1 MWASALKLKNVG
13 GERAADRAHAR
24 VPPGLRRREREQVRM
39 FGRIIMLPPRGG
51 WPKGPKSGTAHIFK
65 VLDSHISRRWAL
77 LNHPAAIDGQLL
89 TFGREEGR
97 QDMPR
102 NSLENMICSR
112 FGVYSKAPPRLGP

>member
-51 WPKGPKSGTAHIFK
+51 WPKGPKSGTAHIFTRSL
-65 VLDSHISRRWAL
+65 VTDPRRWAL
-77 LNHPAAIDGQLL
+77 LSHPVVIDGQLL
-89 TFGREEGR
+89 TFGREEVR
-97 QDMPR
+97 QDMH
-102 NSLENMICSR
+102 
-112 FGVYSKAPPRLGP
+112 